1 MVGLDANLTGE
12 AFSLRK
18 PFATARNGTAGH
30 GRCDLEELMRQ
41 KSSPARF
48 FQRGALPP
56 GAFGRLSSRLDLPLP
71 ELRQLL
77 FLPVADAAFEA
88 YRLEGRHAAASK
100 NGSTPKSSKY
110 PDEV

>member
-1 MVGLDANLTGE
+1 
-12 AFSLRK
+12 
-18 PFATARNGTAGH
+18 
-30 GRCDLEELMRQ
+30 
-41 KSSPARF
+41 
-48 FQRGALPP
+48 
-56 GAFGRLSSRLDLPLP
+56 LP

-88 YRLEGRHAAASK
+88 YLLEGRQPASSR